1 MADPLKDLVNDGFL
15 RINHTDLPSHAS
27 SSPIL
32 ILGPAR
38 SATSMLAGALHKLGC
53 HCGDGAVDPTFE
65 DTRIRK
71 AINDDDWKEVAA
83 IASTYT
89 RQHSDWFFKW
99 TVPGREPFE
108 CTVLQK
114 LYCALGKPQVFVTYK
129 DIFSIANRN
138 RISTS
143 SDIFAALRRATAS
156 YETIRRF
163 LEMETPDAL
172 LVSTEKALHNKSLLI
187 ENLIQHSRLT
197 PTKDQHQA
205 ALDFVEPNPWK
216 YLVMTRSDLCI
227 GYVAPIEHGTVKGW
241 AKYKVGDADANVILT
256 IDEKEIATTKANIYR
271 KDLQQAG
278 HRDGKCAFQF
288 DDIDLDNLISGSVVS
303 VRVEGDSQDLSNSPQ
318 IIGQ

>member
-1 MADPLKDLVNDGFL
+1 MAGPKDLVNDGFL
-15 RINHTDLPSHAS
+15 HINHTDQPSHATNC
-27 SSPIL
+27 PIL
-32 ILGPAR
+32 IIGPAR
-38 SATSMLAGALHKLGC
+38 SATSMLAGALYKLGSYS
-53 HCGDGAVDPTFE
+53 GDGAVDPTFE

-71 AINDDDWKEVAA
+71 AINEGNWQEVSA
-83 IASTYT
+83 IASAYNA
-89 RQHSDWFFKW
+89 QHSNWFFKW

-108 CTVLQK
+108 CTVLQD
-114 LYCALGKPQVFVTYK
+114 LYRALGKPKVFVTYK
-129 DIFSIANRN
+129 DTFSIANRN
-138 RISTS
+138 RISAS
-143 SDIFAALRRATAS
+143 SDIFPALRRASAS

-163 LEMETPDAL
+163 LEIETPDAL

-187 ENLIQHSRLT
+187 EKLTQQSALT
-197 PTKDQHQA
+197 PTKKQHQA

-241 AKYKVGDADANVILT
+241 AKFKAGDADANVVLT
-256 IDEKEIATTKANIYR
+256 INEKEVATTKANIFR

-288 DDIDLDNLISGSVVS
+288 DDINLDNLISGSVVS

-318 IIGQ
+318 IVNH